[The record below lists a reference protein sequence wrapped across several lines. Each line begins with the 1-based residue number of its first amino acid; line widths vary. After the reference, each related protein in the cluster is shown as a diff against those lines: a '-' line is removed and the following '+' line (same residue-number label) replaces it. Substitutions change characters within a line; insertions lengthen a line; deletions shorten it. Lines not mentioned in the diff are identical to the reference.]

1 MRVTPQ
7 TPGRGSRVSVCGRAR
22 LCVRHGANTKTA
34 PPGFESAGGA
44 VGWAMSRPTVLDRTA
59 GYPLQRCWCSGTP
72 RFLHSDVAVVESAD
86 STFRRSRRARGRRRI
101 SDTRVFRAPEVTK
114 LGTGLS
120 VEHDMADRPVH
131 DRTRVRD
138 GRASSSRGPQ
148 KPLGRVVAVVTLRSR
163 AVISAQLVKKDRKHK
178 VAPPMVAATE
188 HAAEMTRI
196 TRGILHSQR
205 DATP

>member
-1 MRVTPQ
+1 VVSVTPQ
-7 TPGRGSRVSVCGRAR
+7 TTRPRKSR
-22 LCVRHGANTKTA
+22 LCVWPDPSVRASRANTNRPTWLRERRW
-34 PPGFESAGGA
+34 GGRLGDESPDS
-44 VGWAMSRPTVLDRTA
+44 SRPNA

-148 KPLGRVVAVVTLRSR
+148 KPL
-163 AVISAQLVKKDRKHK
+163 
-178 VAPPMVAATE
+178 
-188 HAAEMTRI
+188 
-196 TRGILHSQR
+196 
-205 DATP
+205 